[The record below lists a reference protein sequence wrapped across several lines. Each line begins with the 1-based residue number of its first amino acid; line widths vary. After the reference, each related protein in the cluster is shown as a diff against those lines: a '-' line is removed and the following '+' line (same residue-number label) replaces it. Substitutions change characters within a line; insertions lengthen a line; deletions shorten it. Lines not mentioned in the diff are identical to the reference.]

1 MEAPL
6 TDIEVRVLGSLIEKE
21 VTTPDNYPLSM
32 SALLAACNQIS
43 NREPVMQL
51 DEEAITPSVVA
62 VRRRGLVRPIQ
73 PAGSR
78 VTKYQHLLAD
88 AWNLDAREL
97 ALLATLMLRGPQTLG
112 ELHARATRLAEF
124 ADLPQV
130 ESTLEALIARE
141 PEPLIVRLP
150 RRPGQKEPRYAHL
163 LSGEVTADIADAA
176 MSSSPP
182 TRMSATEEQFATLQ
196 RGLDELRA
204 EMDALRV
211 QFEQFRAQFQ

>member
-1 MEAPL
+1 M
-6 TDIEVRVLGSLIEKE
+6 
-21 VTTPDNYPLSM
+21 
-32 SALLAACNQIS
+32 
-43 NREPVMQL
+43 
-51 DEEAITPSVVA
+51 
-62 VRRRGLVRPIQ
+62 RPIQ

-130 ESTLEALIARE
+130 ESTLEALIARQ
-141 PEPLIVRLP
+141 PEPLVVRLP

-163 LSGEVTADIADAA
+163 LSGEVTADIAMEAA
-176 MSSSPP
+176 DGVVSRSKV
-182 TRMSATEEQFATLQ
+182 R
-196 RGLDELRA
+196 
-204 EMDALRV
+204 
-211 QFEQFRAQFQ
+211 